1 MQSAVCDGDTIGHR
15 CCRVHDCKVPL
26 STNKHRFCP
35 THDHLKTQCAVTDCS
50 VQISPGFRTCDNV
63 EHRALEKAYFQ
74 RGKALFQLRAR
85 LKKAGVAVPPDSVSL
100 LENNDDS
107 EHEEEMVIESTPNGP
122 VEALDCDG
130 KPEEG
135 NRRLRAYF
143 GGRRTHNEQL
153 IMRPCGVILSR
164 ATFYGSEAVSA
175 VNVGIHLLLS
185 ITY

>member
-1 MQSAVCDGDTIGHR
+1 MQPAVCDGDTIGHR
-15 CCRVHDCKVPL
+15 SCRVHDCKVPL
-26 STNKHRFCP
+26 STHNHRFCP
-35 THDHLKTQCAVTDCS
+35 VHDHLKTRCAVTNC
-50 VQISPGFRTCDNV
+50 ISEVTPGFRTCEDV

-74 RGKALFQLRAR
+74 RGKALFQLRSR
-85 LKKAGVAVPPDSVSL
+85 LKKAGIAVPPDSVP
-100 LENNDDS
+100 LEDDS
-107 EHEEEMVIESTPNGP
+107 HPDNDEEMVIESSPSGP
-122 VEALDCDG
+122 LEVLDCAG

-175 VNVGIHLLLS
+175 VNVCSCPLVYID
-185 ITY
+185 Y